1 MYGESGA
8 ALASGPKLS
17 VSARG
22 DVVFTFSYLSWG
34 AAARRGWFG
43 TEDRFA
49 RSLVDHEGVDRVL
62 VCDRV
67 RSLPLKMLRDR
78 FAKDSERFPADE
90 RRRLLTPVRARRGDP
105 TSLRGVARGF
115 ATYGRA
121 MERGAQ
127 KMGLDDPVVIT
138 THPLVAAFAD
148 LSWARSVT
156 YYALDDW
163 SVHPAYRRWWPAY
176 REAYRRIR
184 RGGHK
189 VAAVSGALLERLS
202 PAGAGLVVPNGLE
215 PLEWLGEQESGG
227 SATDRTQPL
236 LLYVGTL
243 DDRLEVEWLRETAR
257 AMPSA
262 TIALVGPVV
271 DSAHLTPLR
280 REPNIEIL
288 TPLPRTLLAELI
300 RSADV
305 GLVPHRRTSL
315 TEKMSPLKLYE
326 YLAGGLPVAATDLAP
341 MRGIDSR
348 VLLVEENGDFA
359 SAAQSALALGRV
371 DEHERRAFVQANS
384 WRNRH
389 DALLELAFS

>member
-1 MYGESGA
+1 MYGESSA
-8 ALASGPKLS
+8 TLARRPKPS
-17 VSARG
+17 TVAPQ

-49 RSLVDHEGVDRVL
+49 RSLVEHEGVDRVL
-62 VCDRV
+62 ICDRV

-78 FAKDSERFPADE
+78 FAKDSERFPTDE
-90 RRRLLTPVRARRGDP
+90 RRQLLTPVRARRGDP

-115 ATYGRA
+115 ATYGRT
-121 MERGAQ
+121 MERGAK
-127 KMGLDDPVVIT
+127 KMGLDNPVVIT

-148 LSWARSVT
+148 LAWARSVT

-176 REAYRRIR
+176 HEAYRRIR
-184 RGGHK
+184 RNGNK

-202 PAGAGLVVPNGLE
+202 PTGVGLVVPNGLE
-215 PLEWLGEQESGG
+215 PLEWSGEREPVGSGAEG
-227 SATDRTQPL
+227 DQPL
-236 LLYVGTL
+236 LIYVGTL
-243 DDRLEVEWLRETAR
+243 DDRLDVPWLLDTAR

-262 TIALVGPVV
+262 RIALVGPVV
-271 DSAHLTPLR
+271 DSAHMTPLR
-280 REPNIEIL
+280 SEPNIEFL
-288 TPLPRTLLAELI
+288 APLPRASLAELV
-300 RSADV
+300 RGADV

-341 MRGIDSR
+341 MRGVDSR
-348 VLLVEENGDFA
+348 VLLVKEGGDFA
-359 SAAQSALALGRV
+359 SAAQAALALGRA
-371 DEHERRAFVQANS
+371 EEGERRAFVQANS
-384 WRNRH
+384 WRSRH
-389 DALLELAFS
+389 DELLQLAFS